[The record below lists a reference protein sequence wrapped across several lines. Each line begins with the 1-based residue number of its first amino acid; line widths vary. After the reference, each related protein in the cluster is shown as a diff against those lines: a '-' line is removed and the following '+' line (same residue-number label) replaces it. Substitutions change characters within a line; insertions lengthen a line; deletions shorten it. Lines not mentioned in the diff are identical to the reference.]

1 MEREPVMTTT
11 ITIAFDGG
19 RKLEAEGTQWKE
31 ASEVFADALKRFL
44 PSYLTGRER
53 SDKNLEDKFEIQR
66 SLGWMEA
73 GDDKVRFKLHASR
86 RMDITFND
94 NPQSIAS
101 LVDSTKRKLSP
112 ILVAGGI
119 IFHATKLTESI
130 CHAGQAPVS
139 KTIDLLSFSAKE
151 E

>member
-1 MEREPVMTTT
+1 MTTT

-44 PSYLTGRER
+44 PNYLTGLER
-53 SDKNLEDKFEIQR
+53 SDKNLEDKFELQR

-73 GDDKVRFKLHASR
+73 GDEKVKFKLHASR

-94 NPQSIAS
+94 EPQSIQS
-101 LVDSTKRKLSP
+101 LVDTTKRKLSP

-119 IFHATKLTESI
+119 IFHATNLTETI
-130 CHAGQAPVS
+130 CHAEQTPVS
-139 KTIDLLSFSAKE
+139 KEMDLLSFSAKE